1 MKGQFDL
8 FYQLIGN
15 NGILYNTTDILD
27 TYVFRSLKVT
37 FDIGMATSAGL
48 FQSFFGFVLIMTVNY
63 FIKKSNE
70 EYALF

>member
-1 MKGQFDL
+1 
-8 FYQLIGN
+8 
-15 NGILYNTTDILD
+15 LD
-27 TYVFRSLKVT
+27 TYVFRSLKET